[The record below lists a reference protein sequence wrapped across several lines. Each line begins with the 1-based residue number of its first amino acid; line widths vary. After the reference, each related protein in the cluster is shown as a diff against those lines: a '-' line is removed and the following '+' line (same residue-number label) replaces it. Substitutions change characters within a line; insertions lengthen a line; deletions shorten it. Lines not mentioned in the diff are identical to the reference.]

1 MKILKYILKFG
12 VESVLELDK
21 YGMHLSDN
29 KPDNMIIVYKDEEI

>member
-1 MKILKYILKFG
+1 MRILKYIFKFG

-29 KPDNMIIVYKDEEI
+29 KPENMIIVYKEEAI

>member
-1 MKILKYILKFG
+1 MKILKYIFKFG